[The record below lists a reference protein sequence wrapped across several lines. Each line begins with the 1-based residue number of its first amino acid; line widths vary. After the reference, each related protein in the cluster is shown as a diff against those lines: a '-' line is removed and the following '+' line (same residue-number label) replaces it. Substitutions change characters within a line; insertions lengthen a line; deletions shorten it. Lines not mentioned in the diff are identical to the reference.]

1 MPTTTLTYAL
11 EKCLAEPKEVTPF
24 EPVCLILEVPVTA
37 SSSRKCGTTAAA
49 LNEACFC
56 VSLDQVALTNAL
68 SEQLGNPEL
77 SELLKS
83 RCPHVFAA
91 RPVFVSPSRLRQVRE
106 VIQAIERTVS
116 LPAWREHALDSAP
129 PIAQH
134 NPRHARGVF
143 FGYDFHLDEDKL
155 GLIEINTNAG
165 GAMLN
170 VLLAR
175 AQRSCC
181 SGVVGLSPGQE
192 WPGGFEQSILHM
204 FAQEWSAS
212 GEQRPLRRLVILD
225 ESPQAQYLYPE
236 FLLFQRLFE
245 SAGIGCI
252 IADPA
257 DLAFHN
263 DCLLVHGKPVD
274 LVYNR
279 LTDFYLEG
287 DNCSALRSAY
297 LADVVTVTPHPQAY
311 ALYADKRRLVDLTN
325 GRFLEEIGVGQQIRA
340 VLAQYVPLTV
350 PVGHGNAEHLWQ
362 NRRSLFFKPVSG
374 FGSRGAYRGDK
385 LTKRAWEEI
394 VGGNYVAQ
402 SLVAP
407 GERRTVA
414 DPQVRPMKFDLRAYA
429 YAGEVQWNAAR
440 VYQGQT
446 TNFRTEGGGFAP
458 VFTLGEEE
466 KRAGSTEQWSH
477 ASFTFLLDE
486 TGAVQEL
493 PHPLYLA
500 LVRAEKATST
510 LAGKRFRLA
519 DWYVAMEGNHPSKVI
534 REWYG
539 WVAFNADGAFHPA
552 AGFAKDSESVGA
564 GNVDATALPT
574 PEEHRLINHLL
585 FQNH

>member
-1 MPTTTLTYAL
+1 MQ
-11 EKCLAEPKEVTPF
+11 
-24 EPVCLILEVPVTA
+24 A
-37 SSSRKCGTTAAA
+37 SSSRNCGTTAAA

-56 VSLDQVALTNAL
+56 VSLDQAALADALT
-68 SEQLGNPEL
+68 EQLGDPEL
-77 SELLKS
+77 SELLKA

-91 RPVFVSPSRLRQVRE
+91 RPVFVSSLRLRQVGE

-129 PIAQH
+129 PIARH
-134 NPRHARGVF
+134 NPRGARSVF

-181 SGVVGLSPGQE
+181 SGVVGLSPGQDG
-192 WPGGFEQSILHM
+192 PGGFEQSILDM

-212 GEQRPLRRLVILD
+212 GEQRPLKRVVILD

-245 SAGIGCI
+245 SAGIDCI

-263 DCLLVHGKPVD
+263 DCLLIDGKPVD

-297 LADVVTVTPHPQAY
+297 LADAVTVTPHPQAY

-325 GRFLEEIGVGQQIRA
+325 ARLLEEIGVDPQTRA
-340 VLAQYVPLTV
+340 ALAHYVPLTV
-350 PVGHGNAEHLWQ
+350 PVEHRNAEHLWD

-374 FGSRGAYRGDK
+374 FGSRGAYRGEK
-385 LTKRAWEEI
+385 LTKRVWEEI

-402 SLVAP
+402 SLVVP

-414 DPQVRPMKFDLRAYA
+414 DPQVRAMKFDLRAYA
-429 YAGEVQWNAAR
+429 YAGKVQWNAAR

-458 VFTLGEEE
+458 VFTLREEE
-466 KRAGSTEQWSH
+466 ERAGSTERRSH

-486 TGAVQEL
+486 AGAVEEL

-500 LVRAEKATST
+500 LVRAERATSK

-519 DWYVAMEGNHPSKVI
+519 DWYVAMEDGQPSKVI

-539 WVAFNADGAFHPA
+539 WVAFDTDGGYRPEADSPKNGQ
-552 AGFAKDSESVGA
+552 SESVG
-564 GNVDATALPT
+564 NVDSSALPT
-574 PEEHRLINHLL
+574 PEEHYRIEALL
-585 FQNH
+585 FQSE

>member
-1 MPTTTLTYAL
+1 MHT
-11 EKCLAEPKEVTPF
+11 
-24 EPVCLILEVPVTA
+24 
-37 SSSRKCGTTAAA
+37 SSLRKCGTTASA

-56 VSLDQVALTNAL
+56 VSLDQVALANAL
-68 SEQLGNPEL
+68 AEQLGNPEL
-77 SELLKS
+77 SDLLKS

-91 RPVFVSPSRLRQVRE
+91 RPVFVSPSRLRQVSE

-116 LPAWREHALDSAP
+116 LPAWHEHALGSAP
-129 PIAQH
+129 PIARH
-134 NPRHARGVF
+134 SPRGARGVF

-181 SGVVGLSPGQE
+181 SGVVGLSPGPE
-192 WPGGFEQSILHM
+192 GAGGFEHSILEM
-204 FAQEWSAS
+204 FTKEWSAS
-212 GEQRPLRRLVILD
+212 GEQRPLKRLVILD

-236 FLLFQRLFE
+236 FFLFQRLFE
-245 SAGIGCI
+245 SARIDCM

-263 DCLLVHGKPVD
+263 DCLLIDGKPVD

-297 LADVVTVTPHPQAY
+297 LADAVTVTPHPQAY

-325 GRFLEEIGVGQQIRA
+325 ASLLEEIGIDPQTRA

-350 PVGHGNAEHLWQ
+350 PVEHRNSEQLWEK
-362 NRRSLFFKPVSG
+362 RRSLFFKPVSG

-385 LTKRAWEEI
+385 LTKRVWEEI
-394 VGGNYVAQ
+394 LGGNYVAQ

-429 YAGEVQWNAAR
+429 YAGKVQWNAAR

-466 KRAGSTEQWSH
+466 ERAGSSEQRSH

-486 TGAVQEL
+486 NGAVEEL

-500 LVRAEKATST
+500 LVRAERATSK

-519 DWYVAMEGNHPSKVI
+519 DWYVAMEAGQPSKVI

-539 WVAFNADGAFHPA
+539 WVAFDADGGYHPEV
-552 AGFAKDSESVGA
+552 DSPKNGQSDSA
-564 GNVDATALPT
+564 GNVDSSALPT
-574 PEEHRLINHLL
+574 FEEHNKIEGLL
-585 FQNH
+585 FRNE

>member
-1 MPTTTLTYAL
+1 MQ
-11 EKCLAEPKEVTPF
+11 
-24 EPVCLILEVPVTA
+24 A

-56 VSLDQVALTNAL
+56 VSLDQAALANTL
-68 SEQLGNPEL
+68 TEQLGDPEL
-77 SELLKS
+77 SGLLKS
-83 RCPHVFAA
+83 RCCHVFAA
-91 RPVFVSPSRLRQVRE
+91 RPVFVSSLRLRQMGE

-116 LPAWREHALDSAP
+116 LPAWREHVLDSAP
-129 PIAQH
+129 LIARH
-134 NPRHARGVF
+134 NPRGTRGVF
-143 FGYDFHLDEDKL
+143 FGYDFHLDEDKF

-181 SGVVGLSPGQE
+181 SGVVGLSPGLE
-192 WPGGFEQSILHM
+192 GPGGFEHSILDM

-212 GEQRPLRRLVILD
+212 GEQRPLKRIVILD

-245 SAGIGCI
+245 SAGIDCI

-263 DCLLVHGKPVD
+263 DCLLVDGKPVD

-287 DNCSALRSAY
+287 KNCSALRSAY
-297 LADVVTVTPHPQAY
+297 LTDAVTVTPHPQAY
-311 ALYADKRRLVDLTN
+311 ALYADKRRLIDLTN
-325 GRFLEEIGVGQQIRA
+325 ASLMEEIGVDPQTRA
-340 VLAQYVPLTV
+340 ALAQYVPLTV
-350 PVGHGNAEHLWQ
+350 PVEQRNAEHLWE

-385 LTKRAWEEI
+385 LTKRVWEEI

-429 YAGEVQWNAAR
+429 YAGKVQWNAAR

-446 TNFRTEGGGFAP
+446 TNFRTVGGGFAP

-466 KRAGSTEQWSH
+466 ERAGFSEQRSH

-486 TGAVQEL
+486 AGAVEEL

-500 LVRAEKATST
+500 LVRAERATSK

-519 DWYVAMEGNHPSKVI
+519 DWYVAMEDGHPSKVS

-539 WVAFNADGAFHPA
+539 WVAFDADGGYHPET
-552 AGFAKDSESVGA
+552 GSPKNDESDN
-564 GNVDATALPT
+564 NVDPTALPT
-574 PEEHRLINHLL
+574 PEEHDRIKSLL
-585 FQNH
+585 FNNV

>member
-1 MPTTTLTYAL
+1 LT
-11 EKCLAEPKEVTPF
+11 
-24 EPVCLILEVPVTA
+24 
-37 SSSRKCGTTAAA
+37 
-49 LNEACFC
+49 
-56 VSLDQVALTNAL
+56 
-68 SEQLGNPEL
+68 EQLGNSEL

-91 RPVFVSPSRLRQVRE
+91 RPVFVSSLRLRQVNE
-106 VIQAIERTVS
+106 VIQAIEQTVS
-116 LPAWREHALDSAP
+116 SPGWREHALDSAP
-129 PIAQH
+129 PIARH
-134 NPRHARGVF
+134 DPRGARGVF
-143 FGYDFHLDEDKL
+143 FGYDFHLDDDKL

-181 SGVVGLSPGQE
+181 SGVVGLSPGQDG
-192 WPGGFEQSILHM
+192 PGGFERSILDM
-204 FAQEWSAS
+204 FAQEWSTS
-212 GEQRPLRRLVILD
+212 GEQRPLTRVVILD

-245 SAGIGCI
+245 SAGIDCL

-263 DCLLVHGKPVD
+263 ESLLVDGKPVD

-325 GRFLEEIGVGQQIRA
+325 ARFLEEIGVDQQIRT

-374 FGSRGAYRGDK
+374 YGSRGAYRGDK
-385 LTKRAWEEI
+385 LTKRVWEEI

-407 GERRTVA
+407 GERRIVA
-414 DPQVRPMKFDLRAYA
+414 DPQVRSMKFDLRAYA

-466 KRAGSTEQWSH
+466 ARAGSTEQRSH

-486 TGAVQEL
+486 TGAVEEL

-500 LVRAEKATST
+500 LVRAEMATSK

-519 DWYVAMEGNHPSKVI
+519 DWYVAMEDGHPSEVI
-534 REWYG
+534 RELYG
-539 WVAFNADGAFHPA
+539 WVAFDADGAYHP
-552 AGFAKDSESVGA
+552 EVGPPENGQPNSI
-564 GNVDATALPT
+564 GNVDSSALPT
-574 PEEHRLINHLL
+574 PEEHDRIEGLL
-585 FQNH
+585 FQSE

>member
-1 MPTTTLTYAL
+1 ML
-11 EKCLAEPKEVTPF
+11 V
-24 EPVCLILEVPVTA
+24 LEVPVQA
-37 SSSRKCGTTAAA
+37 SSSRNCGTTAAA

-56 VSLDQVALTNAL
+56 VSLDQAALADALT
-68 SEQLGNPEL
+68 EQLGDPEL
-77 SELLKS
+77 SELLKA

-91 RPVFVSPSRLRQVRE
+91 RPVFVSSLRLRQVGE

-129 PIAQH
+129 PIARH
-134 NPRHARGVF
+134 NPRGARSVF

-181 SGVVGLSPGQE
+181 SGVVGLSPGQDG
-192 WPGGFEQSILHM
+192 PGGFEQSILDM

-212 GEQRPLRRLVILD
+212 GEQRPLKRVVILD

-245 SAGIGCI
+245 SAGIDCI

-263 DCLLVHGKPVD
+263 DCLLIDGKPVD

-297 LADVVTVTPHPQAY
+297 LADAVTVTPHPQAY

-325 GRFLEEIGVGQQIRA
+325 ARLLEEIGVDPQTRA
-340 VLAQYVPLTV
+340 ALAHYVPLTV
-350 PVGHGNAEHLWQ
+350 PVEHRNAEHLWD

-374 FGSRGAYRGDK
+374 FGSRGAYRGEK
-385 LTKRAWEEI
+385 LTKRVWEEI

-402 SLVAP
+402 SLVVP

-414 DPQVRPMKFDLRAYA
+414 DPQVRAMKFDLRAYA
-429 YAGEVQWNAAR
+429 YAGKVQWNAAR

-458 VFTLGEEE
+458 VFTLREEE
-466 KRAGSTEQWSH
+466 ERAGSTERRSH

-486 TGAVQEL
+486 AGAVEEL

-500 LVRAEKATST
+500 LVRAERATSK

-519 DWYVAMEGNHPSKVI
+519 DWYVAMEDGQPSKVI

-539 WVAFNADGAFHPA
+539 WVAFDTDGGYRPEADSPKNGQ
-552 AGFAKDSESVGA
+552 SESVG
-564 GNVDATALPT
+564 NVDSSALPT
-574 PEEHRLINHLL
+574 PEEHYRIEALL
-585 FQNH
+585 FQSE

>member
-1 MPTTTLTYAL
+1 
-11 EKCLAEPKEVTPF
+11 
-24 EPVCLILEVPVTA
+24 
-37 SSSRKCGTTAAA
+37 
-49 LNEACFC
+49 
-56 VSLDQVALTNAL
+56 
-68 SEQLGNPEL
+68 
-77 SELLKS
+77 
-83 RCPHVFAA
+83 VFAA
-91 RPVFVSPSRLRQVRE
+91 RPVFVSSLRLRQVNE
-106 VIQAIERTVS
+106 VIQAIEQTVS
-116 LPAWREHALDSAP
+116 SPGWREHALDSAP
-129 PIAQH
+129 PIARH
-134 NPRHARGVF
+134 DPRGARGVF
-143 FGYDFHLDEDKL
+143 FGYDFHLDDDKL

-192 WPGGFEQSILHM
+192 EPGGFERSILDM
-204 FAQEWSAS
+204 FAQEWSTS
-212 GEQRPLRRLVILD
+212 GEPRPLTRVVILD

-245 SAGIGCI
+245 SAGIDCL

-263 DCLLVHGKPVD
+263 ECLLVDGKPVD

-325 GRFLEEIGVGQQIRA
+325 ARFLEEIGVDQQVRA

-350 PVGHGNAEHLWQ
+350 PVEHRNAEHLWQ

-385 LTKRAWEEI
+385 LTKLVWEEI
-394 VGGNYVAQ
+394 IGGNYLAQ
-402 SLVAP
+402 SLIAP

-466 KRAGSTEQWSH
+466 ERAGSTEQRSH

-486 TGAVQEL
+486 TGAVEEL

-500 LVRAEKATST
+500 LVRAEMATSK

-519 DWYVAMEGNHPSKVI
+519 DWYVAMEDGHPSEVI
-534 REWYG
+534 RELYG
-539 WVAFNADGAFHPA
+539 WVAFDADGAYHP
-552 AGFAKDSESVGA
+552 EVGPPENGQPNSI
-564 GNVDATALPT
+564 GNVDSSALPT
-574 PEEHRLINHLL
+574 PEEHDRIEGLL
-585 FQNH
+585 FQSE

>member
-1 MPTTTLTYAL
+1 MQ
-11 EKCLAEPKEVTPF
+11 
-24 EPVCLILEVPVTA
+24 A
-37 SSSRKCGTTAAA
+37 SSSRKCGSTAAA

-56 VSLDQVALTNAL
+56 VSLDQAALVNALT
-68 SEQLGNPEL
+68 EQLGDSEL

-83 RCPHVFAA
+83 RCAHVFAA
-91 RPVFVSPSRLRQVRE
+91 RPVFVSSLRLRQVNA
-106 VIQAIERTVS
+106 VIQAIEQTVS
-116 LPAWREHALDSAP
+116 SPGWREHALDSAP
-129 PIAQH
+129 PIARH
-134 NPRHARGVF
+134 DPRGARGVF
-143 FGYDFHLDEDKL
+143 FGYDFHLAEDKL

-181 SGVVGLSPGQE
+181 SGVVGLSPGRGGS
-192 WPGGFEQSILHM
+192 GGFEQLILDM

-212 GEQRPLRRLVILD
+212 GEQRPLTRVVILD

-245 SAGIGCI
+245 SAGIDCL

-263 DCLLVHGKPVD
+263 ECLLVDGKPVD

-325 GRFLEEIGVGQQIRA
+325 ARFLEEIGVDQQIRT

-350 PVGHGNAEHLWQ
+350 PVEHRNAEHIWQ

-385 LTKRAWEEI
+385 LTKRVWEEI
-394 VGGNYVAQ
+394 IGGNYLAQ
-402 SLVAP
+402 SLIAP

-466 KRAGSTEQWSH
+466 KLAGSTRQLSH

-486 TGAVQEL
+486 TGAIEKL
-493 PHPLYLA
+493 PHPLNLA
-500 LVRAEKATST
+500 LVRAERATSK

-519 DWYVAMEGNHPSKVI
+519 DWYVALEDGQPSKVI

-539 WVAFNADGAFHPA
+539 WVAFDADGGYHPER
-552 AGFAKDSESVGA
+552 GSPKNDESDSDD
-564 GNVDATALPT
+564 NVDSTALPT
-574 PEEHRLINHLL
+574 REEHDRIEGLL
-585 FQNH
+585 FKSE

>member
-1 MPTTTLTYAL
+1 MQAT
-11 EKCLAEPKEVTPF
+11 
-24 EPVCLILEVPVTA
+24 
-37 SSSRKCGTTAAA
+37 SSTKCGSTAAA

-56 VSLDQVALTNAL
+56 VSLDQAALVNALT
-68 SEQLGNPEL
+68 EQLGDSEL

-83 RCPHVFAA
+83 RCPHLFAA
-91 RPVFVSPSRLRQVRE
+91 RPVFVSSLRLRQVCE
-106 VIQAIERTVS
+106 VIQAIEQTVS
-116 LPAWREHALDSAP
+116 SPGWREHALDYAP
-129 PIAQH
+129 PIARH
-134 NPRHARGVF
+134 NPRGSHGVF

-192 WPGGFEQSILHM
+192 GPGGFEQSILHM

-212 GEQRPLRRLVILD
+212 GEKRPLTRVVILD

-245 SAGIGCI
+245 SAGIDCI

-263 DCLLVHGKPVD
+263 DCLLVDGKPVD

-297 LADVVTVTPHPQAY
+297 MADVVTVTPHPQAY

-325 GRFLEEIGVGQQIRA
+325 AKLLEDMGVDLHTRA
-340 VLAQYVPLTV
+340 VLAEYVPRTNLV
-350 PVGHGNAEHLWQ
+350 ARGNSDQLWQ
-362 NRRSLFFKPVSG
+362 NRRSLFFKPVTG
-374 FGSRGAYRGDK
+374 YGSRGAYRGEK
-385 LTKRAWEEI
+385 LTKRVWEEI
-394 VGGNYVAQ
+394 LNGNYVAQ
-402 SLVAP
+402 TLVTP
-407 GERRTVA
+407 GERRMTA

-429 YAGEVQWNAAR
+429 YAGKVQWNAAR

-458 VFTLGEEE
+458 VFTLNPEEE
-466 KRAGSTEQWSH
+466 RTVSNEQPQH
-477 ASFTFLLDE
+477 ASYVYLLDE
-486 TGAVQEL
+486 TGAMEEL
-493 PHPLYLA
+493 PHPLYVA
-500 LVRAEKATST
+500 LVRSETSIAK

-519 DWYVAMEGNHPSKVI
+519 DWYVAMSDGKPSKVV

-539 WVAFNADGAFHPA
+539 WVAFDEQGNFHPEGGSPNDGASS
-552 AGFAKDSESVGA
+552 GR
-564 GNVDATALPT
+564 NVDASALPT
-574 PEEHRLINHLL
+574 PEEHDRLIGTL
-585 FQNH
+585 FKSE

>member
-1 MPTTTLTYAL
+1 LT
-11 EKCLAEPKEVTPF
+11 
-24 EPVCLILEVPVTA
+24 
-37 SSSRKCGTTAAA
+37 
-49 LNEACFC
+49 
-56 VSLDQVALTNAL
+56 
-68 SEQLGNPEL
+68 EQLGDSEL

-83 RCPHVFAA
+83 RCPHLFAA
-91 RPVFVSPSRLRQVRE
+91 RPVFVSSLRLRQVSE
-106 VIQAIERTVS
+106 VIQAIEQTVS
-116 LPAWREHALDSAP
+116 SPGWREHALDYAP
-129 PIAQH
+129 PIARH
-134 NPRHARGVF
+134 NPRGSHGVF

-192 WPGGFEQSILHM
+192 GPGGFEQSILHM

-212 GEQRPLRRLVILD
+212 GEKRPLTRVVILD

-245 SAGIGCI
+245 SAGIDCI

-263 DCLLVHGKPVD
+263 DCLLVDENPVD

-297 LADVVTVTPHPQAY
+297 MADVVTVTPHPQAY

-325 GRFLEEIGVGQQIRA
+325 ARFLEEIGVDQQVRA

-350 PVGHGNAEHLWQ
+350 PVEHRNAEQLWER
-362 NRRSLFFKPVSG
+362 RRSLFFKPVSG

-385 LTKRAWEEI
+385 LTKRVWEEI

-402 SLVAP
+402 SLLAP
-407 GERRTVA
+407 GERRTIA

-429 YAGEVQWNAAR
+429 YAGKVQWNAAR

-466 KRAGSTEQWSH
+466 ERTGSTEQRSH

-486 TGAVQEL
+486 TGAVDEL
-493 PHPLYLA
+493 PHPQYLA

-519 DWYVAMEGNHPSKVI
+519 DWYVAIEDGRPSKVI

-539 WVAFNADGAFHPA
+539 WVAFDEAGGYHPEADSPNC
-552 AGFAKDSESVGA
+552 KSDSA
-564 GNVDATALPT
+564 GNIDSSALPT
-574 PEEHRLINHLL
+574 PEEHDRIERLL
-585 FQNH
+585 FQANNGLSCKPLR

>member
-1 MPTTTLTYAL
+1 MNAY
-11 EKCLAEPKEVTPF
+11 
-24 EPVCLILEVPVTA
+24 
-37 SSSRKCGTTAAA
+37 
-49 LNEACFC
+49 
-56 VSLDQVALTNAL
+56 LTNAL

-134 NPRHARGVF
+134 NPRRARGVF

-212 GEQRPLRRLVILD
+212 GEQRPLTRVVILD

-245 SAGIGCI
+245 SAGIDCL

-263 DCLLVHGKPVD
+263 ECLLVDGKPVD

-385 LTKRAWEEI
+385 LTKRVWEEI

-466 KRAGSTEQWSH
+466 ERAGSTEQPSH

-486 TGAVQEL
+486 TSAVEEL

-500 LVRAEKATST
+500 LVRAEMATSK

-519 DWYVAMEGNHPSKVI
+519 DWYVAMEDGHPSKVI

-539 WVAFNADGAFHPA
+539 WVAFDADGAYHPEI
-552 AGFAKDSESVGA
+552 GPPENRQPNSDDKVNS
-564 GNVDATALPT
+564 TALPT
-574 PEEHRLINHLL
+574 REEHDRIEALL
-585 FQNH
+585 FKSG

>member
-1 MPTTTLTYAL
+1 
-11 EKCLAEPKEVTPF
+11 
-24 EPVCLILEVPVTA
+24 
-37 SSSRKCGTTAAA
+37 
-49 LNEACFC
+49 
-56 VSLDQVALTNAL
+56 
-68 SEQLGNPEL
+68 
-77 SELLKS
+77 
-83 RCPHVFAA
+83 
-91 RPVFVSPSRLRQVRE
+91 
-106 VIQAIERTVS
+106 
-116 LPAWREHALDSAP
+116 
-129 PIAQH
+129 
-134 NPRHARGVF
+134 
-143 FGYDFHLDEDKL
+143 
-155 GLIEINTNAG
+155 
-165 GAMLN
+165 MLN

-192 WPGGFEQSILHM
+192 WPGGFEHSILHM

-212 GEQRPLRRLVILD
+212 GEQRPLTRVVILD

-245 SAGIGCI
+245 SAGIDCL

-263 DCLLVHGKPVD
+263 ECLLVDGKPVD

-385 LTKRAWEEI
+385 LTKRVWEEI

-466 KRAGSTEQWSH
+466 ERAGSTEQPSH

-486 TGAVQEL
+486 TSAVEEL

-500 LVRAEKATST
+500 LVRAEIGAEMATSK

-519 DWYVAMEGNHPSKVI
+519 DWYVAMEDGHPSKVI

-539 WVAFNADGAFHPA
+539 WVAFDADGAYHPEI
-552 AGFAKDSESVGA
+552 GPPENRQPNSDDKVNS
-564 GNVDATALPT
+564 TALPT
-574 PEEHRLINHLL
+574 REEHDRIEALL
-585 FQNH
+585 FKSG